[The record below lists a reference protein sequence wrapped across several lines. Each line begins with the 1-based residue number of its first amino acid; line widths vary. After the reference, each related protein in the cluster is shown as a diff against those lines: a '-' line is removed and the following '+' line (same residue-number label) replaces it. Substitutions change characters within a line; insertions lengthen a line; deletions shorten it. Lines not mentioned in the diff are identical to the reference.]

1 MDLRRP
7 GRFAKPVSFR
17 STGGVGDPHEFRG
30 RGDRVG
36 GPENRP
42 THHQQIRTEP
52 GGGGGVQNPGL
63 VVVRIRPG
71 PDAGRDEVGFRSQ
84 GLSHGG
90 QFPRRENEAVGAPFD
105 RRGSQPDRGLFRG
118 VSHPEAP
125 NVVRRQTRQ
134 HGDRDDAGPSFPSTR
149 AFDGRADHGG
159 AAGGVDGDQRGAH
172 PGGEGRGFPDDTGDI
187 VELQIEKDAEL
198 GRREPSHDIGAAV
211 EKEDGSDLHPGHD
224 APEPVGQGQGGAG
237 LGDVEGDG
245 DFRLPPIGRGG
256 ILHGAG
262 RVAENPGRGQIRF
275 GGVVSCPGEK
285 GLHGGRI
292 AMLFPEPRDDEELA
306 AIRERAEGYLM
317 LGLHEEALRELSR
330 LRDRGEDE
338 LFADY
343 LEGLIRRGM
352 GDMEEARR
360 IFEGVLNRRPD
371 LTAVHI
377 DLAYVYRRCDSMDRA
392 MSTLRR
398 ALDLDPSLGLAY
410 YNLACYQAVDGRPDL
425 ALGTLARA
433 IRENAVFRGYAV
445 EDEDFDSLQDDP
457 RFLYLVEGDLLS
469 P

>member
-1 MDLRRP
+1 
-7 GRFAKPVSFR
+7 
-17 STGGVGDPHEFRG
+17 
-30 RGDRVG
+30 
-36 GPENRP
+36 
-42 THHQQIRTEP
+42 
-52 GGGGGVQNPGL
+52 
-63 VVVRIRPG
+63 
-71 PDAGRDEVGFRSQ
+71 
-84 GLSHGG
+84 
-90 QFPRRENEAVGAPFD
+90 
-105 RRGSQPDRGLFRG
+105 
-118 VSHPEAP
+118 
-125 NVVRRQTRQ
+125 
-134 HGDRDDAGPSFPSTR
+134 
-149 AFDGRADHGG
+149 
-159 AAGGVDGDQRGAH
+159 
-172 PGGEGRGFPDDTGDI
+172 
-187 VELQIEKDAEL
+187 
-198 GRREPSHDIGAAV
+198 
-211 EKEDGSDLHPGHD
+211 
-224 APEPVGQGQGGAG
+224 
-237 LGDVEGDG
+237 
-245 DFRLPPIGRGG
+245 
-256 ILHGAG
+256 
-262 RVAENPGRGQIRF
+262 
-275 GGVVSCPGEK
+275 
-285 GLHGGRI
+285 
-292 AMLFPEPRDDEELA
+292 MLFPEPRDDEELA